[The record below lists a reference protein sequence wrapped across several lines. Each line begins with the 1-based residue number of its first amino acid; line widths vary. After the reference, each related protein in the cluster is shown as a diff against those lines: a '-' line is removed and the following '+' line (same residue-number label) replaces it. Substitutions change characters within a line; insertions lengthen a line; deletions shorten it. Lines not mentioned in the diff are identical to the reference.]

1 MQGFA
6 SLFYLFHYIF
16 LSNVRLEICST
27 LQQALEEN
35 IIKCLCKEVEK
46 NLHLLIE
53 KCLRTCIDKN
63 FSLPHRI
70 IINLAI
76 GAFRFGENLSYT
88 PKAKLHFFSQACES
102 DYRAQQCADLAA
114 KKYSHY
120 LGGRFYSWIPD
131 LGHIGTTSELFSL
144 HIKDKKK
151 SFSIDDILIV

>member
-46 NLHLLIE
+46 NLHLLNE

-88 PKAKLHFFSQACES
+88 PKAKLHFFPGLRVRLQSSAMCRPGSEEIFTLFGWAILLL
-102 DYRAQQCADLAA
+102 DTRPR
-114 KKYSHY
+114 SHRY
-120 LGGRFYSWIPD
+120 N
-131 LGHIGTTSELFSL
+131 
-144 HIKDKKK
+144 K
-151 SFSIDDILIV
+151 